1 MTSYKKDCDSVKYLI
16 PLYVKGIL
24 TDSQKEEFENAL
36 RGCPDLKNEIETW
49 KEIDKSYKAIE
60 SKLPQAPNYI
70 YPKIAAKIKESKQI
84 GLFERFMP
92 SRKFSLALAAAQLLI
107 IIVLGVYVINLKTEY
122 KTLSAPSITEEK
134 LIKINIVFRENAL
147 EAEIRNLLLQINGR
161 IIDGPYSSGLYVI
174 GITSEKGVEDVLNR
188 LRENS
193 IVVMAERAY

>member
-36 RGCPDLKNEIETW
+36 RECPDLKNEIETW

-60 SKLPQAPNYI
+60 SKLPQAPSYI

-84 GLFERFMP
+84 GLFERFIP

-122 KTLSAPSITEEK
+122 KTLSTPSITEEK
-134 LIKINIVFRENAL
+134 LIKINIVFRENAS
-147 EAEIRNLLLQINGR
+147 EAEIRNLLLQIDGR

-174 GITSEKGVEDVLNR
+174 GISSGEGLDDALTTLSKSR
-188 LRENS
+188 L
-193 IVVMAERAY
+193 VVMAEKAY